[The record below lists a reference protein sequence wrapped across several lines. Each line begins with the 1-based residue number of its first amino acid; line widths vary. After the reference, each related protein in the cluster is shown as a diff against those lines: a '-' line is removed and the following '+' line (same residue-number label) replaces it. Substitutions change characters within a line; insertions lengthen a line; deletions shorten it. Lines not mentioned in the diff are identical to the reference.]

1 MTYWDFVKSEARLAP
16 IFFVVFVGVGVLM
29 DMFVWQDPVNWPERL
44 VVSLIVTVVFVLWTA
59 RRKKA
64 NAE

>member
-1 MTYWDFVKSEARLAP
+1 MTYWDFVKSEARVAP
-16 IFFVVFVGVGVLM
+16 IFFAVFVGVGVLM

-64 NAE
+64 RAE